1 MLTIEIER
9 YSNRVAENNTI
20 GGVAMVIQYICIAS
34 FM

>member
-20 GGVAMVIQYICIAS
+20 GVAMVIQYICIAS